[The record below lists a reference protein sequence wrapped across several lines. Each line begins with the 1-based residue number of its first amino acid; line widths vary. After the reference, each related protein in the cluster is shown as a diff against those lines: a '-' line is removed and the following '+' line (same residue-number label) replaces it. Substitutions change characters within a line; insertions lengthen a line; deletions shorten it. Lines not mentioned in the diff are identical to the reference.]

1 MTVSLPYINGLS
13 KAVRR
18 ILTQL
23 DIKVVFRPLS
33 TLCHMLVHPKDPVPL
48 DQQKGVV
55 YSVPSKGYSKVYIG
69 QTGRT
74 LRHRLAEHQQALKN
88 GDVAVSALA
97 EHTLDTGHP
106 LDLTKAIADHHS
118 HTMTR

>member
-23 DIKVVFRPLS
+23 DIKVVFHPLS
-33 TLCHMLVHPKDPVPL
+33 TFRHMLIHPKDPVPL
-48 DQQKGVV
+48 QQKKEVL
-55 YSVPSKGYSKVYIG
+55 YSILCNGCPKIYIG

-74 LRHRLAEHQQALKN
+74 LRHQLVEHRW
-88 GDVAVSALA
+88 S
-97 EHTLDTGHP
+97 
-106 LDLTKAIADHHS
+106 
-118 HTMTR
+118 